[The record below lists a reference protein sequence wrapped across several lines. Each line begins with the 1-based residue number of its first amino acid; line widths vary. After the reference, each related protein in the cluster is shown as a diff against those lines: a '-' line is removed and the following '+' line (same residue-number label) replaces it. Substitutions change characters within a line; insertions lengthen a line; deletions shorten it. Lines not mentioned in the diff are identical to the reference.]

1 MRQLR
6 CFVVALTLISL
17 AGVSSSATDEEGQQ
31 VKAVLYK
38 EIDAWFKGE
47 PKEIL
52 SCYAPD
58 FVGYHAKSA
67 SPEAWDVVVTNRDSM
82 QYVGQS
88 VELAAKFKA
97 HSDWQR
103 KREMLHVSV
112 SNDRALALVRQEVT
126 FPDSTTRE
134 TIQNT
139 WEDVFMLAK
148 TDGEWKITNAIWRTT
163 DNQRVKRWLPD

>member
-6 CFVVALTLISL
+6 CFVVALALISL
-17 AGVSSSATDEEGQQ
+17 TGVSSSATEEEGQK
-31 VKAVLYK
+31 VKALLYK
-38 EIDAWFKGE
+38 EIDAWFKGD

-52 SCYAPD
+52 SCYAPE
-58 FVGYHAKSA
+58 FVGYQAKFA

-97 HSDWQR
+97 HSDWQH

-112 SNDRALALVRQEVT
+112 SNDRALALVRQEAT
-126 FPDSTTRE
+126 IPDSTARE
-134 TIQNT
+134 TIENT

-148 TDGEWKITNAIWRTT
+148 TDGEWKITNAIWRTAG
-163 DNQRVKRWLPD
+163 NQRVQRWLPD

>member
-6 CFVVALTLISL
+6 CFVVALALISL
-17 AGVSSSATDEEGQQ
+17 AGESSSATEEEAQK

-38 EIDAWFKGE
+38 EIDAWFKGD

-58 FVGYHAKSA
+58 FVGYQAKFA
-67 SPEAWDVVVTNRDSM
+67 SPEAWDVVVTSRDSM

-88 VELAAKFKA
+88 VEFAAKFKA
-97 HSDWQR
+97 HSDWHH

-112 SNDRALALVRQEVT
+112 SNDRALALVRQEAT
-126 FPDSTTRE
+126 IPDSTARE
-134 TIQNT
+134 TIENT

-148 TDGEWKITNAIWRTT
+148 TDGVGKITNAIWRTAG
-163 DNQRVKRWLPD
+163 NQRVQRWLPD